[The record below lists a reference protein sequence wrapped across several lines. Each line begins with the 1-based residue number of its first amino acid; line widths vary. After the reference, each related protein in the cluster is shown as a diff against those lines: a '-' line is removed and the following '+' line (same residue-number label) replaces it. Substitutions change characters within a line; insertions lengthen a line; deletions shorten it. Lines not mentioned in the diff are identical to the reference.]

1 MKHLKSIFRTLCLLA
16 AVLLVST
23 DVKAQNDAVTA
34 YYDSVEVS
42 LLTCQPHEEIYS
54 LYGHTAL
61 RYHDLKR
68 NEDWAFNYGIFNF
81 HAPHFVLRFVFG
93 LTDYELGVI
102 PTDIFKQEY
111 RRFGSQVTEQVL
123 NLTNEEKH
131 AIHKALYENYRP
143 ENRVYRY
150 NYFYDNC
157 TTRARDMVER
167 NINGQVRYQD
177 NPDYEATYREM
188 VRECTM
194 AHPWATWGN
203 DFLLGIKADLKTDQR
218 QQEFL
223 PNNLLHDFAR
233 AQIIRTDGRYVP
245 LVKETR
251 QIVPSGV
258 QIVEQDFPLTPTECA
273 IILLIISL
281 LVFAYE
287 WKKRQTLKWWDILL
301 MTMQG
306 LMGLVLFVM
315 IFSQHPTTSI
325 NLQILLFNP
334 LPLFYIYNMYRRKK
348 THYWNLLV
356 CMVLLFYIGGIWQ
369 DYAEGLEIVA
379 LCLLIRY
386 WSNLRNAK

>member
-287 WKKRQTLKWWDILL
+287 WKKRRTVKWWDILL

>member
-1 MKHLKSIFRTLCLLA
+1 VKHLKSIFRTLCLLA

-177 NPDYEATYREM
+177 NPDYEPTYREM

-287 WKKRQTLKWWDILL
+287 WKKRRTVKWWDILL

>member
-177 NPDYEATYREM
+177 NPDYEPTYREM

-287 WKKRQTLKWWDILL
+287 WKRRQTLKWWDILL

-356 CMVLLFYIGGIWQ
+356 CMVSLFYIGGIWQ

>member
-177 NPDYEATYREM
+177 NPDYEPTYREM

-287 WKKRQTLKWWDILL
+287 WKKRRTVKWWDILL

>member
-1 MKHLKSIFRTLCLLA
+1 VKHLKSIFRTLCLLA

-177 NPDYEATYREM
+177 NPDYEPTYREM

-287 WKKRQTLKWWDILL
+287 WKKRRTVKWWDILL

-356 CMVLLFYIGGIWQ
+356 CMVFLFYIGGIWQ

>member
-177 NPDYEATYREM
+177 NPDYEPTYREM

-356 CMVLLFYIGGIWQ
+356 CMVSLFYIGGIWQ